1 MGSAGLIEI
10 KRRIKSVES
19 TRKITN
25 AMGLVATSKLRKTRK
40 ELFINKKFFE
50 ETEKIIEKLA
60 STISQDDDSIY
71 FKSNKSKYK
80 LYILVSSDTGLCG
93 SYNNTVVSYLDSLVR
108 DEKENIKIITVGSKG
123 LSYVKRIGLDTIADY
138 VDIPDIPT
146 VKEVKIVFE
155 SALKMYKDGEVSEI
169 NVAYL
174 DFVSPVK
181 QEPKAE
187 KLLPIEKITSV
198 PEEFITEP
206 NSEEVLNN
214 ALNIHLKGKF
224 RNILLSAK
232 CSEQSSRMTAMN
244 GATQNANDIL
254 DNLNLK
260 YNRIR
265 QQIITQE
272 ISEIVGGA
280 EAQK

>member
-25 AMGLVATSKLRKTRK
+25 AMGLVATSKLRKARK
-40 ELFINKKFFE
+40 ELLTNKEFVE
-50 ETEKIIEKLA
+50 ETEKIIGKLA
-60 STISQDDDSIY
+60 STISEDDDNIY

-80 LYILVSSDTGLCG
+80 LYILISSDTGLCG
-93 SYNNTVVSYLDSLVR
+93 SYNNTVVSYLDSLVK
-108 DEKENIKIITVGSKG
+108 DQKENVKIITVGSKG

-155 SALKMYKDGEVSEI
+155 NALKMYKDGEVSEI

-187 KLLPIEKITSV
+187 KLLPIDKITNVSG
-198 PEEFITEP
+198 EFLIEP
-206 NSEEVLNN
+206 NSEEVFDN
-214 ALNIHLKGKF
+214 ALNIHLKGKL

-232 CSEQSSRMTAMN
+232 CSEQSSRMTAMD

>member
-40 ELFINKKFFE
+40 ELLTNQKFVE
-50 ETEKIIEKLA
+50 STDKIIEKLA
-60 STISQDDDSIY
+60 STISDGDNTVY

-80 LYILVSSDTGLCG
+80 LYILISSDTGLCG
-93 SYNNTVVSYLDSLVR
+93 SYNNTVVSYLNNIVK
-108 DEKENIKIITVGSKG
+108 DEKENVKIITVGSKG
-123 LSYVKRIGLDTIADY
+123 LSYVKRIGLDSIAEY

-146 VKEVKIVFE
+146 TKEVKIVFE
-155 SALKMYKDGEVSEI
+155 EALKLYKDKEVSEI

-174 DFVSPVK
+174 NFISPVK
-181 QEPKAE
+181 QEPKVE
-187 KLLPIEKITSV
+187 KLLPIENNSGMS
-198 PEEFITEP
+198 EEFLIEP
-206 NSEEVLNN
+206 NSEEVFEN
-214 ALNIHLKGKF
+214 AINIHLKGKL
-224 RNILLSAK
+224 RNLFLSAK
-232 CSEQSSRMTAMN
+232 CSEQNSRMTAMD

-260 YNRIR
+260 FNRIR

>member
-1 MGSAGLIEI
+1 
-10 KRRIKSVES
+10 
-19 TRKITN
+19 
-25 AMGLVATSKLRKTRK
+25 
-40 ELFINKKFFE
+40 
-50 ETEKIIEKLA
+50 
-60 STISQDDDSIY
+60 
-71 FKSNKSKYK
+71 
-80 LYILVSSDTGLCG
+80 
-93 SYNNTVVSYLDSLVR
+93 
-108 DEKENIKIITVGSKG
+108 
-123 LSYVKRIGLDTIADY
+123 
-138 VDIPDIPT
+138 
-146 VKEVKIVFE
+146 
-155 SALKMYKDGEVSEI
+155 MYKDGEVSEI
-169 NVAYL
+169 NIVYL

-187 KLLPIEKITSV
+187 KLLPIERITSV

>member
-146 VKEVKIVFE
+146 IKEVKIVFE